1 MPSPIIDLPKVNATY
16 SFQGQEYL
24 VAYSSYDSIRL
35 EDVQHSKFVRWKP
48 EKFDSLLKKGEISLV
63 SESVL
68 TRELAAIH
76 SLSSDQQQRFDR
88 RVHYVVRFLNERE
101 GCLSRNE
108 FPELVSK
115 FAKEIDD
122 LSPPC
127 YASVAE
133 WIRKYKSQG
142 SSRGA
147 LLDQHCHINRRR
159 TRLHEDVEAIIRS
172 TIDEVLFKP
181 ERVSEKFVYMLVKG
195 KIHEINDLLGGS
207 RVYDVPCFNTFRAR
221 VDDYDPMLRIERTHG
236 RHVRK
241 NRNTRG
247 GKLHFE
253 EYIGSRVEIDSN
265 FVDVFVIDPLL
276 NYPIRPRLTLAID
289 VATRCILGWDLSLE
303 SISSAKTLAVLKDA
317 MTYDPFIETK
327 AVPHQLYIDN
337 GIEFVN
343 KSLEKTCS
351 LLGIS
356 VVRCSPKSGNQKA
369 HVERFFKTLNTKF
382 VHNLA
387 GTTKS
392 SPTDRGDYDSQAE
405 AIYTIDF
412 LKHALRKF
420 ITETYHIEEHSDLM
434 MSPLAMWRMLADER
448 PPRTVTEDEAKG
460 MFLHPQLVSINHGRV
475 RAFGLEWY
483 GPGLPT
489 LHESLSRSRQ
499 KIKVLLLVDPNS
511 IGNAIVMDPT
521 KSMPPQ
527 PVRCTLDP
535 KFHGF
540 SLVQMKVLHEQRK
553 AAGEK
558 YSVADNSIVAK
569 SYLRL
574 HRLMQANKEGPYSK
588 KWANTMARKNL
599 TNLPNIHSFEKSL
612 PAPTIQ
618 FLEEKNLLESGIHE
632 KYQED
637 RMGSKGIPAMGSSE
651 KMAESEASLK
661 LNQESFTARQVQEKL
676 SLKNENLSPYLL
688 DSDDEL
694 FPTVKIKRS

>member
-1 MPSPIIDLPKVNATY
+1 M
-16 SFQGQEYL
+16 
-24 VAYSSYDSIRL
+24 
-35 EDVQHSKFVRWKP
+35 
-48 EKFDSLLKKGEISLV
+48 
-63 SESVL
+63 
-68 TRELAAIH
+68 
-76 SLSSDQQQRFDR
+76 
-88 RVHYVVRFLNERE
+88 
-101 GCLSRNE
+101 
-108 FPELVSK
+108 
-115 FAKEIDD
+115 
-122 LSPPC
+122 
-127 YASVAE
+127 
-133 WIRKYKSQG
+133 
-142 SSRGA
+142 
-147 LLDQHCHINRRR
+147 
-159 TRLHEDVEAIIRS
+159 
-172 TIDEVLFKP
+172 
-181 ERVSEKFVYMLVKG
+181 
-195 KIHEINDLLGGS
+195 
-207 RVYDVPCFNTFRAR
+207 
-221 VDDYDPMLRIERTHG
+221 
-236 RHVRK
+236 
-241 NRNTRG
+241 
-247 GKLHFE
+247 
-253 EYIGSRVEIDSN
+253 
-265 FVDVFVIDPLL
+265 
-276 NYPIRPRLTLAID
+276 
-289 VATRCILGWDLSLE
+289 
-303 SISSAKTLAVLKDA
+303 
-317 MTYDPFIETK
+317 
-327 AVPHQLYIDN
+327 
-337 GIEFVN
+337 
-343 KSLEKTCS
+343 
-351 LLGIS
+351 
-356 VVRCSPKSGNQKA
+356 
-369 HVERFFKTLNTKF
+369 
-382 VHNLA
+382 
-387 GTTKS
+387 
-392 SPTDRGDYDSQAE
+392 
-405 AIYTIDF
+405 
-412 LKHALRKF
+412 
-420 ITETYHIEEHSDLM
+420 
-434 MSPLAMWRMLADER
+434 
-448 PPRTVTEDEAKG
+448 
-460 MFLHPQLVSINHGRV
+460 SINHGRV